1 VNDNTGTGFDDDAS
15 LDAIFAD
22 VMVAQAEDPQQP
34 DHSIRGRS
42 NGDPDKAW
50 ELAEYYMTRARA
62 AADAAR
68 LRSAALERRIARLKQ
83 RIEEKCADE
92 YAAIGMAE
100 HQLSQVD
107 GWLAKALNWPFRQLA
122 EWWADRDLNP
132 AHAMRAKH
140 IDLAAG
146 RIGTQKKRG
155 RRAGLEVLDEA
166 WFVEHAP
173 EFAREVTTTE
183 IDREALEAALQVNE
197 GANFVCLPSG
207 EMIPLTAARYTADTS
222 EDRLYMEFG
231 SKKLFM
237 DAFTVSVD
245 NETEGGEDDGG
256 TANSED

>member
-1 VNDNTGTGFDDDAS
+1 MAQDTGFDDDAS

-22 VMVAQAEDPQQP
+22 VMEAQAEDPALP
-34 DHSIRGRS
+34 DYSIRGRS

-68 LRSAALERRIARLKQ
+68 LRSAALERRIARLRQ

-107 GWLAKALNWPFRQLA
+107 GWLAKALNWPCRQLA

-132 AHAMRAKH
+132 AHDMRAKH

-155 RRAGLEVLDEA
+155 RKAGLEVLDEA
-166 WFVEHAP
+166 WFVEHTPA
-173 EFAREVTTTE
+173 FAHEVTPTE
-183 IDREALEAALQVNE
+183 LDIAALEEALQVRE
-197 GANFVCLPSG
+197 GANFACLPSG
-207 EMIPLTAARYTADTS
+207 EMVPLTAARYVADTG

-245 NETEGGEDDGG
+245 ETEGGEDDGG
-256 TANSED
+256 AGEADTED